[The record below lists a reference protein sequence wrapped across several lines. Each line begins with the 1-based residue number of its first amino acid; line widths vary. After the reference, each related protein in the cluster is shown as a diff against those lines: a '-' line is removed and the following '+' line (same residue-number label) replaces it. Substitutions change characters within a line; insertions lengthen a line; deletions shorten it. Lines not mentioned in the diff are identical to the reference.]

1 MSYTFQWGQ
10 ALSYLPYLAG
20 GALVALYLALAAF
33 AIGMVIGTLGAAVK
47 TFGPRP
53 AVALVNMYV
62 GFFTNT
68 PMLVQIFFIFYALPD
83 LGIMLS
89 AHEAVLSGMALNAG
103 AYLTEVQRAGFASVA
118 QGELDAAETLG
129 FSRLQ
134 TIRLVIVPHVLKTLY
149 APLANHYVVMTLGTS
164 IAAIFGI
171 EELTGRALNVNAI
184 TFRTFE
190 IFTIAALLYVA
201 MTIFAS
207 LALYAFGRWM
217 FRVRARIF

>member
-10 ALSYLPYLAG
+10 ALGFVPYLAG
-20 GALVALYLALAAF
+20 GALVALYLALIAF
-33 AIGMVIGTLGAAVK
+33 AIGMVIGTVCASIKV
-47 TFGPRP
+47 FGPRP
-53 AVALVNMYV
+53 AVMLVNGYV
-62 GFFTNT
+62 SFFTNT

-83 LGIMLS
+83 LGIMVS
-89 AHEAVLSGMALNAG
+89 AYQAVIIGMALNAG
-103 AYLTEVQRAGFASVA
+103 AYLTEIQRAGFRSVA

-129 FSRLQ
+129 FTRVQ

-149 APLANHYVVMTLGTS
+149 APLANHYIVMSLGTS

-217 FRVRARIF
+217 FRVKARIF

>member
-10 ALSYLPYLAG
+10 AFGHVPYLVG
-20 GALVALYLALAAF
+20 GAFVALYLALIAF
-33 AIGMVIGTLGAAVK
+33 ALGMAIGTLCASVK
-47 TFGPRP
+47 SFGPRW
-53 AVALVNMYV
+53 AVALVNGYV
-62 GFFTNT
+62 SFFTNT

-83 LGIMLS
+83 FGILVS
-89 AHEAVLSGMALNAG
+89 AYQAVIIGMALNAG
-103 AYLTEVQRAGFASVA
+103 AYLTEIQRAGFQSVA
-118 QGELDAAETLG
+118 KGELDAAETLG
-129 FSRLQ
+129 FTRLQ

-149 APLANHYVVMTLGTS
+149 APLANHYIVMSLGTS

-171 EELTGRALNVNAI
+171 EELTGRALNINAV

-190 IFTIAALLYVA
+190 IFSIAAALYIL

-217 FRVRARIF
+217 FRVKARIF